1 MNKWPVEQGEDFTVG
16 LLGKVEG
23 NKGLAWS
30 LGCPGSLTPHQ
41 ILCPIVWLDTQLSHG
56 HLTSLYLPQ
65 SGELSPTVSMSG
77 SVLPVP
83 RGLPHKLLCLAKSSD
98 TRLSLQDNQA
108 LLPEVTGMEEA
119 NGEGETFP
127 LNSDWLSGLF
137 VSVTVSPT
145 VPLNSTEGRDWQG
158 RHHLVTI

>member
-1 MNKWPVEQGEDFTVG
+1 
-16 LLGKVEG
+16 
-23 NKGLAWS
+23 
-30 LGCPGSLTPHQ
+30 
-41 ILCPIVWLDTQLSHG
+41 
-56 HLTSLYLPQ
+56 
-65 SGELSPTVSMSG
+65 MSG

-98 TRLSLQDNQA
+98 TRLSLQDSQT

-119 NGEGETFP
+119 NGEGETFS

-145 VPLNSTEGRDWQG
+145 VPLNSTEGRD
-158 RHHLVTI
+158 